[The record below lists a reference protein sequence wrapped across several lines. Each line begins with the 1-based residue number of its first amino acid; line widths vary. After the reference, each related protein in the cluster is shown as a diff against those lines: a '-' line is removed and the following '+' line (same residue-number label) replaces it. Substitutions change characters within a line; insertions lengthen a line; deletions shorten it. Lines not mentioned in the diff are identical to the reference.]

1 MKPQSQ
7 TWKVSSREPGWA
19 VCILKTC
26 GQRVRGRRR
35 IGEGQ
40 REEEVVPGL
49 CLQPLPVLMPADRLK
64 KEEKGRQELEKL
76 KRQLDG
82 ESSELQEQMMEQK
95 QRAEE
100 LLIQLGRKEEELQS
114 ALVR

>member
-1 MKPQSQ
+1 M
-7 TWKVSSREPGWA
+7 
-19 VCILKTC
+19 CILKAC
-26 GQRVRGRRR
+26 GRRVRGRRR
-35 IGEGQ
+35 IAEGQ

-49 CLQPLPVLMPADRLK
+49 SLQPLPVLMPADRLK

-76 KRQLDG
+76 KRRLDG

-100 LLIQLGRKEEELQS
+100 LLVQLGRKEEELQA